1 MEKPKIG
8 WAITALADQ
17 AGLNREAPDIANA
30 IALVWNG
37 IDLALRPIIGKRG
50 VDALFRRC
58 VEVTAPSYPWIAAL
72 STDIQSSMDLEA
84 LRDVLLKQE
93 PTHFTAASDAML
105 KQFHAMLAELIGLS
119 LTERLLQPVLDPLLN
134 DPATKDT

>member
-17 AGLNREAPDIANA
+17 VGRNRDAKDIANA
-30 IALVWNG
+30 IALVWDG

-58 VEVTAPSYPWIAAL
+58 VEVTALSYPWIAAL
-72 STDIQSSMDLEA
+72 SADVQSSMDLQT
-84 LRDVLLKQE
+84 LRDVLLRQE
-93 PTHFTAASDAML
+93 LAHFAAASDAML
-105 KQFHAMLAELIGLS
+105 AQFHAMLAELIGLS
-119 LTERLLQPVLDPLLN
+119 LTERLLRPVLDPLLN
-134 DPATKDT
+134 DTATKDT